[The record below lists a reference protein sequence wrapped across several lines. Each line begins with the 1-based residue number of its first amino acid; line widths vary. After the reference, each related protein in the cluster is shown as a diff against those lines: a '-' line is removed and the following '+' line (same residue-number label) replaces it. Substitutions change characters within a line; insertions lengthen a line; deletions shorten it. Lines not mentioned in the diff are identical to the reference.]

1 MRKSYTLLFAGL
13 LWAAPSSPVLSQP
26 IVVTNAVP
34 GQLYLM
40 LGGATSLP
48 GITTFGCITGVFCNY
63 AAGINV
69 NDIATTSQVSGMVA
83 KAYDLSAVSAAM
95 KDAIPNTGDRFAIRL
110 NAAGFEGHA
119 AGAVGVSWNVTDSA
133 RLHLNYGQG
142 RSQGIVSGGLNL
154 SFR

>member
-1 MRKSYTLLFAGL
+1 MRKSCILLLAGL
-13 LWAAPSSPVLSQP
+13 LPASLSSPVSSQT
-26 IVVTNAVP
+26 IVTTAQP

-48 GITTFGCITGVFCNY
+48 GITTFGCITGQFCNY

-69 NDIATTSQVSGMVA
+69 TDLATTGQLNGMVA
-83 KAYDLSAVSAAM
+83 KSYDLSAVSAAM
-95 KDAIPNTGDRFAIRL
+95 KDAIPNSGDRFAIRL
-110 NAAGFEGHA
+110 NAAGFEGYA